1 MIEIYASDQSL
12 LRVGL
17 ERANAEH
24 EDDRA
29 GITELLA
36 AIDALTQGWL
46 QPLGVGFQLVYCDPS
61 QYFEENGRPP
71 APHQFLRSVEV
82 PDDVH
87 VREAFSNSIVE
98 DLPVIDTGSVGRAIA
113 QGLDQPA
120 PPGAIA
126 TVSKLKWT
134 AVRAL
139 APTTDPIV
147 LQVTDIPVS
156 TVSEIIDGQRW
167 YYGPTSGTAGPP
179 VRLHAINDHFGT
191 RILLAVFWDLWIGH
205 AAGRA
210 LLDLGVARV
219 LARPAWE
226 RTA

>member
-24 EDDRA
+24 EGDRA

-61 QYFEENGRPP
+61 QYFEEIGRPP
-71 APHQFLRSVEV
+71 GPHQFLRSARV

-87 VREAFSNSIVE
+87 VREAFANSVVE
-98 DLPVIDTGSVGRAIA
+98 ELPMVDAGSVSRAIA
-113 QGLDQPA
+113 RGLDQPA
-120 PPGAIA
+120 PLGAI
-126 TVSKLKWT
+126 TTLSELKWT

-139 APTTDPIV
+139 APTTDPIA

-156 TVSEIIDGQRW
+156 TISEIIDGQRW

-179 VRLHAINDHFGT
+179 VRLQAINDHFAT
-191 RILLAVFWDLWIGH
+191 RIQVTVFWDLWIGH
-205 AAGRA
+205 AEGRS
-210 LLDLGVARV
+210 LLDEGVTRV
-219 LARPAWE
+219 LNRSGWE
-226 RTA
+226 RAA

>member
-1 MIEIYASDQSL
+1 MIEVYASDQSL

-46 QPLGVGFQLVYCDPS
+46 QPLGVGFQFVYCDPG
-61 QYFEENGRPP
+61 QYFEEVGRP
-71 APHQFLRSVEV
+71 AVPHQFLRSARV

-87 VREAFSNSIVE
+87 VREAFANSVVE
-98 DLPVIDTGSVGRAIA
+98 ALPVVDADSVSRAIA
-113 QGLDQPA
+113 RGLDQPA
-120 PPGAIA
+120 PPGAL
-126 TVSKLKWT
+126 TTLSELKWT

-139 APTTDPIV
+139 GPTTDPIA

-156 TVSEIIDGQRW
+156 TISEIIDGQRW

-179 VRLHAINDHFGT
+179 VRLQAINDHFAT
-191 RILLAVFWDLWIGH
+191 RLQLAVFWDLWIGH
-205 AAGRA
+205 VAGRA
-210 LLDLGVARV
+210 LLDHGVSRV
-219 LARPAWE
+219 LARPGWE

>member
-1 MIEIYASDQSL
+1 MIEVYASDQSL

-17 ERANAEH
+17 ERANADQ

-61 QYFEENGRPP
+61 QYFEEIGRPP
-71 APHQFLRSVEV
+71 VPHQFLRSARA

-87 VREAFSNSIVE
+87 VRETFTNSAAE
-98 DLPVIDTGSVGRAIA
+98 ELPVLDAGSISRAIGR
-113 QGLDQPA
+113 GLDQPA
-120 PPGAIA
+120 PPGAI
-126 TVSKLKWT
+126 TTLSELKWT
-134 AVRAL
+134 AVRAR
-139 APTTDPIV
+139 APISDPIA

-156 TVSEIIDGQRW
+156 TVSDIIDGQRW

-179 VRLHAINDHFGT
+179 VRLHAINDHFAT
-191 RILLAVFWDLWIGH
+191 RIQLAVFWDMWIGH

-210 LLDLGVARV
+210 LLDLGIDRV
-219 LARPAWE
+219 LARPGWG